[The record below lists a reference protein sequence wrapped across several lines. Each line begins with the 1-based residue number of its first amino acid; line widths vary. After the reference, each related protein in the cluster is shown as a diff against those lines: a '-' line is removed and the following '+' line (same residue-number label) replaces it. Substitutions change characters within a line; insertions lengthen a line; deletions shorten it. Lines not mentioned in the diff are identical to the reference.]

1 MTKRPNDQM
10 VRAIFYL
17 IMITFSLPSCVTY
30 EPLISF
36 QEGIPTPGTEEIL
49 NQMELRIQ
57 PEDLLK
63 IDVYSANP
71 EAVAAFNLQQMGG
84 QQMNMQQLG
93 LQGMGTNNLEFFM
106 GYFVDQEGSVDL
118 PYLGTVDVLG
128 LTLAQAKN
136 KIADRLK
143 RYVTDAVVNIR
154 FLNFKVTILGEVNRP
169 GTVRLSNKRVT
180 LLEALGLAGDL
191 TPYANRTEVL
201 IVREERGERTYA
213 RLNLQDYDI
222 FESPYFYL
230 QQNDVVYVEPLR
242 SRIATVADP
251 VQRFIGYGSGV
262 LSIVTLIIALSRN

>member
-1 MTKRPNDQM
+1 MKIIR
-10 VRAIFYL
+10 YL
-17 IMITFSLPSCVTY
+17 FFLALLTTSCVTY
-30 EPLISF
+30 EPLINF
-36 QEGIPTPGTEEIL
+36 EEGVPTQSTEEIL

-63 IDVYSANP
+63 IDVYSTNP
-71 EAVAAFNLQQMGG
+71 KAVAAFNLQQAGGG

-93 LQGMGTNNLEFFM
+93 VRGEGTNNLEFFM
-106 GYFVDQEGSVDL
+106 GYFVNAEGSVDL
-118 PYLGTVDVLG
+118 PYLGAVDVNG

-136 KIADRLK
+136 KIGDQLK
-143 RYVTDAVVNIR
+143 SYVTDAVVNIR
-154 FLNFKVTILGEVNRP
+154 FLNFKVTVLGEVNRP
-169 GTVRLSNKRVT
+169 GALRLSNQRVT
-180 LLEALGLAGDL
+180 LLEAIGMAGDL

-201 IVREERGERTYA
+201 IVREVRGERTYA

-251 VQRFIGYGSGV
+251 LQRFIGYGSGV
-262 LSIVTLIIALSRN
+262 LSIVTLIIALSSN

>member
-1 MTKRPNDQM
+1 MTKTILYFLLL
-10 VRAIFYL
+10 A
-17 IMITFSLPSCVTY
+17 FSLSSCVTY
-30 EPLISF
+30 DPLISF
-36 QEGIPTPGTEEIL
+36 EEGVPTSSTEEIL

-84 QQMNMQQLG
+84 GQQMNMQQMG

-180 LLEALGLAGDL
+180 LLEAIGIAGDL
-191 TPYANRTEVL
+191 TPYANRAEVL

-251 VQRFIGYGSGV
+251 LQRFIGYGSGV

>member
-1 MTKRPNDQM
+1 MRKL
-10 VRAIFYL
+10 VFWLFL
-17 IMITFSLPSCVTY
+17 ISVLTTSCVTY
-30 EPLISF
+30 DPLLNF
-36 QEGIPTPGTEEIL
+36 EEGVPTPTTEDIL

-71 EAVAAFNLQQMGG
+71 EAVAAFNLQQVGG
-84 QQMNMQQLG
+84 QQQMNMQQLG

-106 GYFVDQEGSVDL
+106 GYFVNQEGAVDL
-118 PYLGTVDVLG
+118 PYLGSVDVVG

-136 KIADRLK
+136 KIADQLK

-169 GTVRLSNKRVT
+169 GAVRLSNKRVT
-180 LLEALGLAGDL
+180 LLEAIGIAGDL
-191 TPYANRTEVL
+191 TPYANREEVL
-201 IVREERGERTYA
+201 IVREVRGERTYA

-251 VQRFIGYGSGV
+251 VQRFISYGTGL
-262 LSIVTLIIALSRN
+262 LSIATLIIALRGNNR